1 MTVEMHAIPFGE
13 EAPAATLVSDALS
26 TPGFST
32 VARSSGRMPGD
43 RVTDAEVFFRT
54 SQVADSLRDSAK
66 LFLRTKNAEPAVLAQ
81 MIADY
86 EAIRNLLGTFVDE
99 SLAEG
104 TTRHCPVLS
113 PDSSLEM
120 VLYAATQLCRW
131 IDAIQ
136 ATPSYLV
143 AEQVK
148 VANAREV
155 TAKVSAA
162 LGEAQMGQGPGFPRP
177 KGTGQY
183 L

>member
-13 EAPAATLVSDALS
+13 DAPANRALGDVLAA
-26 TPGFST
+26 PG
-32 VARSSGRMPGD
+32 SGGPGRTTKLPGN
-43 RVTDAEVFFRT
+43 RVKDAEVFFRT

-66 LFLRTKNAEPAVLAQ
+66 LFLRAKTADPTLLSQ

-86 EAIRNLLGTFVDE
+86 EGIRTSLGSIVDE
-99 SLAEG
+99 SLAEH
-104 TTRHCPVLS
+104 TDRHCPVLG

-131 IDAIQ
+131 IDAVQ
-136 ATPSYLV
+136 ATPSFLV
-143 AEQVK
+143 TEQVK
-148 VANAREV
+148 AANAREV
-155 TAKVSAA
+155 AAKVTQV
-162 LGEAQMGQGPGFPRP
+162 LGDSKPTQPGIPRA

>member
-13 EAPAATLVSDALS
+13 EAQASMLVSDVLAAAPAYAPPRAAKL
-26 TPGFST
+26 
-32 VARSSGRMPGD
+32 PGD

-66 LFLRTKNAEPAVLAQ
+66 LFLRAKTVDPALLAQ
-81 MIADY
+81 MIGDY
-86 EAIRNLLGTFVDE
+86 ETIRASLAGFVDD
-99 SLAEG
+99 SLSEG
-104 TTRHCPVLS
+104 TNRHCPSLNG
-113 PDSSLEM
+113 DSSLEM

-131 IDAIQ
+131 IDAVQ

-148 VANAREV
+148 LANAREV
-155 TAKVSAA
+155 TAKVSAV
-162 LGEAQMGQGPGFPRP
+162 LGEPQVAQGPGFPRA